1 MTSLAP
7 PSKTA
12 PKEPVAKTV
21 SFGDKVLGSKVLP
34 YMRSRNIEFT
44 SKRMKPLTRVYS
56 FFNGV
61 DVNKFVVPKLI
72 EIKMTTGVF
81 SVAETVQGSFDSP
94 NLPRIKFRVA
104 KQNHK
109 YGNYL
114 NPEDIFDVN
123 PYNANLTIP
132 ENYSATSTILN
143 VDTYSLSDRSSD
155 FSGYIA
161 IGMKLRGLTSKA
173 EATVTDIRLI
183 ANDDGTIIGSFFIP
197 DPNVNVNPTFEAGIK
212 AFRLTSSPIN
222 SLVTGTITTAAEEN
236 YHSEGKLNT
245 VQENVIVTRPVRV
258 ETNITQ
264 VINVIGGPGAPEP
277 EYPRPAPIDNVPSP
291 QPPPPTPTPA
301 PTPRPTPAP
310 TPRPTPAP
318 VQATA
323 PATAP
328 PPAPPPA
335 PVQPPPTTVFYNYN
349 TKQLYDKGADRLK
362 ELAKDAGLPKD
373 LKQLIDKDMT
383 AKQQTKVVNA
393 INNSSYAQVANIQV
407 STGNIKHGEKTKV
420 DPGNNRVAVTQEGS
434 RIGAGT
440 AGQNMGGGGGPAP
453 MGGDGPMG
461 SPAPMGGDGPMGS
474 PAPMGG
480 DGPMGSP
487 APSPMGSPP
496 PAPRPAPA
504 PAPAPRPAPA
514 PAPAPRPSPAPAPS
528 PMGGGD
534 GGGMGGG
541 GGGMGGM
548 SDVRLKKNISPIN
561 RALDK
566 LLKINF
572 L

>member
-1 MTSLAP
+1 MTTLAP
-7 PSKTA
+7 PTTTT
-12 PKEPVAKTV
+12 PKDPVTKTV
-21 SFGDKVLGSKVLP
+21 SFGDKVLESKVLP

-61 DVNKFVVPKLI
+61 DVTKFVVPKLI
-72 EIKMTTGVF
+72 EITMTTGVF

-94 NLPRIKFRVA
+94 NLPSIKFRVA

-109 YGNYL
+109 YGNYSI
-114 NPEDIFDVN
+114 PEDIFDIN

-132 ENYSATSTILN
+132 ENYSATSTVLN

-173 EATVTDIRLI
+173 EATVTNIRLI
-183 ANDDGTIIGSFFIP
+183 TNDDGTIIGSFFIP

-222 SLVTGTITTAAEEN
+222 SLVTGTLTTAAEEN

-277 EYPRPAPIDNVPSP
+277 DYPFPIDYGDGGGGGAQPGGGGGGDGGETTVIPPGPVQLSV
-291 QPPPPTPTPA
+291 PPPK
-301 PTPRPTPAP
+301 
-310 TPRPTPAP
+310 
-318 VQATA
+318 Q
-323 PATAP
+323 
-328 PPAPPPA
+328 
-335 PVQPPPTTVFYNYN
+335 PPTTVYYNYG
-349 TKQLYDKGADRLK
+349 TKQLYDGGADRLK

-373 LKQLIDKDMT
+373 LRQKIDADMT
-383 AKQQTKVVNA
+383 AKQQNKVANA

-407 STGNIKHGEKTKV
+407 STGNIKHGEKTTV
-420 DPGNNRVAVTQEGS
+420 LANNKVAVVQEGS
-434 RIGAGT
+434 KTGAGT
-440 AGQNMGGGGGPAP
+440 AGQNMGGGGGSSPS
-453 MGGDGPMG
+453 PMG
-461 SPAPMGGDGPMGS
+461 SSAPSTASLIAAMTIMGGAQPS
-474 PAPMGG
+474 
-480 DGPMGSP
+480 
-487 APSPMGSPP
+487 PSPMGSPP
-496 PAPRPAPA
+496 PAPRPAPS
-504 PAPAPRPAPA
+504 PSPS
-514 PAPAPRPSPAPAPS
+514 PRPSPAPAPS
-528 PMGGGD
+528 PRPAPAPAPSP
-534 GGGMGGG
+534 MGGG
-541 GGGMGGM
+541 GGGGGGGAPMGGM
-548 SDVRLKKNISPIN
+548 SDVRLKKNISSIN